1 MEPRQQRAG
10 LNFLGMPWGDSE
22 GQQKQLCGTDW
33 AIGHIS
39 ERGLYTTLGTET
51 ESCRWLRSHVD
62 RDSSHDTSNKC
73 IQMTKGQVGLSLFSI
88 LAMG

>member
-1 MEPRQQRAG
+1 MQGEIPTPNTIQSLVPQAGECDGKRSMEPRQQRAG

-51 ESCRWLRSHVD
+51 ESC
-62 RDSSHDTSNKC
+62 
-73 IQMTKGQVGLSLFSI
+73 
-88 LAMG
+88 